1 MSWISV
7 LGFCAA
13 VCTTVSFLPQ
23 AIKAIKTR
31 RTKDISL
38 IMYCVFITGLVL
50 WLTYGILIWDL
61 PIILANFIT
70 LILAG
75 IILVMKLRCG

>member
-1 MSWISV
+1 
-7 LGFCAA
+7 
-13 VCTTVSFLPQ
+13 
-23 AIKAIKTR
+23 
-31 RTKDISL
+31 L